1 MTIQLGFLAALAAML
16 LASQAEAGPS
26 ACSGESLAGG
36 PATSACRV
44 STDTH
49 AGRYKQRQTALA
61 LKTST
66 LIRRVGEAA
75 ADDTRIIRA
84 PAMDRPSIS
93 FGDVADEVSGVRVFR
108 GGVEGPT
115 RPCSFVSTDTGV
127 TTHRACAAR
136 RPGPVLSMNGSVPDL
151 AGGPGRAATGP
162 AIYSLSHQ
170 PSVNFRPYN
179 IGFRPKVITGPLR
192 RH

>member
-1 MTIQLGFLAALAAML
+1 MNAQLGFVAALAAML
-16 LASQAEAGPS
+16 FASTAS
-26 ACSGESLAGG
+26 ADPRGCFSDSLAGG
-36 PATSACRV
+36 PAASSCQV

-49 AGRYKQRQTALA
+49 AGRYTQRQIASA

-108 GGVEGPT
+108 GGVEGAT
-115 RPCSFVSTDTGV
+115 RPCSFVSADTGV
-127 TTHRACAAR
+127 TTHRACATR
-136 RPGPVLSMNGSVPDL
+136 RPESVISMNRSVSEL
-151 AGGPGRAATGP
+151 AGGPSRAAAGP
-162 AIYSLSHQ
+162 AFYSTSHQ
-170 PSVNFRPYN
+170 PSVNFRPYSM
-179 IGFRPKVITGPLR
+179 GLRPKVITGPLR
-192 RH
+192 RY

>member
-1 MTIQLGFLAALAAML
+1 MNAQLGFVAALAAML
-16 LASQAEAGPS
+16 FASTAS
-26 ACSGESLAGG
+26 ADPRGCFSDSLAGG
-36 PATSACRV
+36 PAASSCQV

-49 AGRYKQRQTALA
+49 AGRYTQRQIASA

-127 TTHRACAAR
+127 TTHRACATR
-136 RPGPVLSMNGSVPDL
+136 RPGQVISMNGGVPEL

-170 PSVNFRPYN
+170 PSVNFRPFSM
-179 IGFRPKVITGPLR
+179 GLRPKVITGPLR
-192 RH
+192 RY